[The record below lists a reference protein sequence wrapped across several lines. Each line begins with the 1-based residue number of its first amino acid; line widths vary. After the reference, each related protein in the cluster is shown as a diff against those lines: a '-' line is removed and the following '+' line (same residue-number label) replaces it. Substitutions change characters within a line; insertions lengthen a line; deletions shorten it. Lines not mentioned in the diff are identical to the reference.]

1 MKFFKSIHAIDCHTM
16 GEPSRMIVSGVPHVK
31 GATMA
36 EKRQYLQEHMDHI
49 RTAIMHEPR
58 GHNDMFGSIMTEP
71 VSEEAHF
78 GLVFMDAGGYLN
90 MCGHGSIA
98 AVVCAIETGLV
109 EVTEPITKV
118 NFDTPAGFIQ
128 GEALVQNGEI
138 QEVSI
143 LNVPSFLYRKDL
155 SLEMPKFGQIKFDI
169 SFGGSFFAIV
179 EAKQFG
185 LEIAPK
191 NALELRL
198 IGLELRERIN
208 REVRIEHPT
217 LKHIKTVDLVEF
229 YEKPA
234 KAGENHKNAVVFG
247 KNQMDR
253 SPCGTGTS
261 AKLATLYARGELAQ
275 GEVFVHES
283 IIGTL
288 MKGIVADTAKVGD
301 FDAIVP
307 KIKAS
312 AYITGFNHFVFDRS
326 DPLKYGF
333 TLD

>member
-36 EKRQYLQEHMDHI
+36 EKRRYLQEHMDHI

-58 GHNDMFGSIMTEP
+58 GHNDMFGSIMTDP
-71 VSEEAHF
+71 VSEGADF

-98 AVVCAIETGLV
+98 AVVVAIETGLV
-109 EVTEPITKV
+109 EVEEPVTRVKI
-118 NFDTPAGFIQ
+118 DTPAGVIQ
-128 GEALVQNGEI
+128 GEAIVQNGEI

-143 LNVPSFLYRKDL
+143 LNVPSFLYKKDL
-155 SLEMPKFGQIKFDI
+155 EIEMPGYGSIRYDI
-169 SFGGSFFAIV
+169 AFGGSFFAIV

-185 LEIAPK
+185 LDILPEH
-191 NALELRL
+191 ALNLRL
-198 IGLELRERIN
+198 IGIALRDRINAELELS
-208 REVRIEHPT
+208 HPL
-217 LKHIKTVDLVEF
+217 LKHINTVDLVEF
-229 YEKPA
+229 YAKP
-234 KAGENHKNAVVFG
+234 KAGGLNHRNAVVFG

-261 AKLATLYARGELAQ
+261 AKLAALYAKGEIEP
-275 GEVFVHES
+275 GETFVHES

-288 MKGIVADTAKVGD
+288 MRGIIADTVKLGEY
-301 FDAIVP
+301 DAIIP
-307 KIKAS
+307 KIIAS
-312 AYITGFNHFVFDRS
+312 AYITGFNHFVFDKN

-333 TLD
+333 TLS